1 MYCAENKKLIYVG
14 EKMSDTIKII
24 PFGGVRENGKNMY
37 AVQIHDDIYILD
49 CGLKYPEN
57 ELLGIDIVI
66 PDISYLVENKEKIV
80 GVFLTHG
87 HADAIG
93 ALPYF
98 LKEINVPVFGS
109 EMTIALAKI
118 TVNDDPE
125 LKAFDN
131 LHVVDDKKEIDFGDV
146 TVSFFKTTHTIPESL
161 GIVLSCTEGQ
171 IVYTGDFKF
180 DQTATDGYQ
189 TDFGRLA
196 QIGSKKVIALLSD
209 SANAEN
215 PERSSNETDIA
226 DVMAETIKYHE
237 GRVIVASVASNILR
251 IQQVIDAAAK
261 SDKKVV
267 LTGHDLEKIVNT
279 AIELNKLNIPDDEL
293 IVPLNQLDKLKPEET
308 IILETGKLGEPIK
321 ALQKMAARKKGNLK
335 IQPGDLVVIATN
347 PSHAMETTFA
357 KTKDMLYRA
366 GAEVKSISDRA
377 NATGHASKDDLQL
390 MLNLIKPEFLIPI
403 QGEYRLL
410 VAHKELAEQVGLN
423 ENQIFI
429 ASKGDVLEYKDGE
442 MFLGKGITVGNTMI
456 DGIGVGD
463 IGNIVLRDRKILSED
478 GVFIAVVTIDRKKK
492 MIIKEPKITSRG
504 FVYAKTSVDLI
515 QESSDLVERAV
526 QANLDN
532 KEFDWGH
539 LKQDVRDQLGKFLYD
554 KTKRRPVILPV
565 IMEVNQ
571 HHKKS
576 KKSNKSKD
584 DE

>member
-1 MYCAENKKLIYVG
+1 
-14 EKMSDTIKII
+14 MSNTVKII

-66 PDISYLVENKEKIV
+66 PDFSYLIENKEKIV

-118 TVNDDPE
+118 TVNDDPK
-125 LKAFDN
+125 LKKFN
-131 LHVVDDKKEIDFGDV
+131 NFHVVDEKKEIDFGDV
-146 TVSFFKTTHTIPESL
+146 SVSFFKTTHTIPETL
-161 GIVLSCTEGQ
+161 GVVLSCQEGQ
-171 IVYTGDFKF
+171 VVYTGDFKF
-180 DQTATDGYQ
+180 DQTATESYA

-226 DVMAETIKYHE
+226 DSMAETIKYHD
-237 GRVIVASVASNILR
+237 GRIIVASVASNILR
-251 IQQVIDAAAK
+251 IQQVIDAAIE
-261 SDKKVV
+261 SDRKVV

-279 AIELNKLNIPDDEL
+279 AIKLNKLNIPDDNL
-293 IVPLNQLDKLKPEET
+293 IVPLNKLEKLDPEKT
-308 IILETGKLGEPIK
+308 IILETGKMGEPIK
-321 ALQKMAARKKGNLK
+321 ALQKMASKHKGSLRL
-335 IQPGDLVVIATN
+335 QHGDLVVIATN

-366 GAEVKSISDRA
+366 GAEVKSISDRG
-377 NATGHASKDDLQL
+377 NATGHASQDDLQL

-410 VAHKELAEQVGLN
+410 AAHRELAKQVGLN
-423 ENQIFI
+423 DNQIFI

-442 MFLGKGITVGNTMI
+442 MFQGKGIEVGNTMI

-478 GVFIAVVTIDRKKK
+478 GVFVAVVTIDRKKK
-492 MIIKEPKITSRG
+492 IIIKEPKITSKG
-504 FVYAKTSVDLI
+504 FVYVKTSRDLI
-515 QESSDLVERAV
+515 QESAELVKNAV

-539 LKQDVRDQLGKFLYD
+539 LKQDVRDKLGKFLYD
-554 KTKRRPVILPV
+554 QTKRRPVILPV

-571 HHKKS
+571 HHKKTKKVS
-576 KKSNKSKD
+576 KKKN
-584 DE
+584 ENE